1 MLDVKT
7 IKYEQ
12 SRNKFFQGNR
22 DELQKLL
29 NNGYYVVYG
38 SNGSY
43 RLARSAKA
51 ILIGNVNGQE
61 LFINVKD
68 LICEVYNKQRI
79 SEKLVYKFL
88 NDIRNKKIKL
98 DYNGQ
103 NIIVI

>member
-68 LICEVYNKQRI
+68 LICE
-79 SEKLVYKFL
+79 KLVYKFL